1 MKRIILT
8 LMLVVALT
16 CLLAIATSA
25 ATTNEFGDVEIIP
38 GMSEKSVFG
47 DDGRESTFTTRIVL
61 FDGAEYHTYPSYY
74 VFTNDENTTYNF
86 SQLNEKTGKSYGK
99 KSAIRVE
106 VPHNVKKVTGD
117 IFNSYNDLKYVLFPD
132 TLTEI
137 SGNMFYTSHGLEW
150 VNVPRDCVY
159 IRAYAFYGCAALKT
173 IDMSNAKSLK
183 ETEANQFFNCPNLEE
198 LIFPEGFERFGGGGG
213 GGSNYQNGL
222 GSLKKLY
229 LPDSVTYMGT
239 IAEMKSIGT
248 FVVPQGVTTLKS
260 NQFSYC
266 TGLKTIVVHKGV
278 TSAPSNIFNMTFYI
292 ENIVY
297 TGENLDEDNAVVTA
311 LKSYSRGDGKKPTF
325 IYGNHCEYYYGNE
338 HLNDTNPC
346 VINCTRCN
354 TFGVA
359 KENPVHREALSIVYS
374 NGYDNVGSKT
384 VTCSNEGCLY
394 ELNTD
399 ASALLVCLGYS
410 APENGGDG
418 IAIGYTVNNEA
429 IVEYTTATGKKLKY
443 GVFAVLQEKLGT
455 NDIFD
460 EKGKASN
467 GVINAEIDSYQ
478 YVSFELRI
486 VGFTDKYKDTK
497 IAIGAYTA
505 VTEGDTTVYSYMQ
518 LGIPNE
524 GEKYCFIS
532 FNDILLGASK
542 EENKQ

>member
-74 VFTNDENTTYNF
+74 VFTNNENTTYNF

-150 VNVPRDCVY
+150 VNVPRDCAY
-159 IRAYAFYGCAALKT
+159 IRAYAFYGCSALKT

-278 TSAPSNIFNMTFYI
+278 TSAPSNIFDMTFYI

-346 VINCTRCN
+346 IINCTRCN

-410 APENGGDG
+410 APEDARGG
-418 IAIGYTVNNEA
+418 IAVSYSANYNA
-429 IVEYTTATGKKLKY
+429 IKEYETATGNALKY
-443 GVFAVLQEKLGT
+443 GVFAIAQVKLGDS
-455 NDIFD
+455 DIFD
-460 EKGKASN
+460 EN
-467 GVINAEIDSYQ
+467 GDAINGAINAEITGEKV
-478 YVSFELRI
+478 VSFTLRI
-486 VGFTDKYKDTK
+486 IGFTVEYYDTK
-497 IAIGAYTA
+497 LAMGAYVAEINDEDIT
-505 VTEGDTTVYSYMQ
+505 YSYIQ
-518 LGIPNE
+518 AGTPKAQD
-524 GEKYCFIS
+524 KYCFIS
-532 FNDILLGASK
+532 YNEVLNGSK
-542 EENKQ
+542 